1 MIPDYKR
8 HHALSIDG
16 ETSLF
21 IRNDIMKGFADVRL
35 GIFYSSSCECDLSG
49 EKLWVKSLLK
59 FLDLG
64 VSEGVN
70 VDIWQGRM
78 REIMSDSYLLN
89 LHNKL
94 SIIIALYKH

>member
-1 MIPDYKR
+1 MIPYYKR

-16 ETSLF
+16 ETGLF
-21 IRNDIMKGFADVRL
+21 VRNDIVKGLADVRL
-35 GIFYSSSCECDLSG
+35 RIFYSSSCECDLSG
-49 EKLWVKSLLK
+49 EKLWVESLLK

-70 VDIWQGRM
+70 VDIWEGRV
-78 REIMSDSYLLN
+78 REIMGDSYLLN

-94 SIIIALYKH
+94 SIINVLYKH